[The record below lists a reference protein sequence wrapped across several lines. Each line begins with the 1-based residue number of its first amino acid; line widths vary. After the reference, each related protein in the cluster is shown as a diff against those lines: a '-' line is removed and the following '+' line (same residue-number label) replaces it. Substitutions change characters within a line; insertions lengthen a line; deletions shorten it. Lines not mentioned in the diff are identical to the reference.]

1 MRSTGSLKEGDVNHA
16 GEKVARS
23 QGRPGKG
30 RPGKAGDTGSRSRQI
45 NRNAPGG

>member
-23 QGRPGKG
+23 QGRPGK
-30 RPGKAGDTGSRSRQI
+30 AGDTGSRSRQI